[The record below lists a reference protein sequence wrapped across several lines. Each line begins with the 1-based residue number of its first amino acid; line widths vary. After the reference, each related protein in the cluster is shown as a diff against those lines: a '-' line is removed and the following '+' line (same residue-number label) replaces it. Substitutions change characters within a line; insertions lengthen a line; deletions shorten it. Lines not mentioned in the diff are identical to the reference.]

1 MIIHDCEQG
10 SERWHRLRLGI
21 PTASCFSKIVTPGGK
36 LSKQSEG
43 YMHRLLAEW
52 LYGAPLED
60 PESTYRSEWMQR
72 GNDLEESAVQA
83 YEFQTG
89 YTTEKVGFVT
99 DDEGNLGCSPDRL
112 IGETGL
118 LEIKV
123 PAWATHVGYMLTG
136 SIEQDYTPQLQGQ
149 LLLTGRK
156 WVDVTSY
163 CPPFPLVI
171 IRVTRDGPYQTALA
185 EALSGFVRN
194 MLDARE
200 RLITKYG
207 DIRPPA
213 VVEVPF
219 DPLGVSDQDLKDM
232 GIFQEASHD

>member
-1 MIIHDCEQG
+1 MIIHNCQQG
-10 SERWHRLRLGI
+10 SEQWHRLRLGI

-36 LSKQSEG
+36 LSKQADG
-43 YMHRLLAEW
+43 YMYRLLAEW
-52 LYGAPLED
+52 LFGAPLED

-72 GNDLEESAVQA
+72 GNDLEESAVHA

-89 YTTEKVGFVT
+89 RRAEKVGFVT
-99 DDEGNLGCSPDRL
+99 NDEGNLGCSPDRL
-112 IGETGL
+112 VGETGL

-123 PAWATHVGYMLTG
+123 PSPPVHVGYMLAG

-149 LLLTGRK
+149 LLLTARK
-156 WVDVTSY
+156 WVDIVSY

-171 IRVTRDGPYQTALA
+171 IRVQRDSSYQAALSEALA
-185 EALSGFVRN
+185 GFVEN
-194 MLDARE
+194 LLAARAK
-200 RLITKYG
+200 LVAKYG

-219 DPLGVSDQDLKDM
+219 DPLGISEQDLHDM
-232 GIFQEASHD
+232 GIA

>member
-1 MIIHDCEQG
+1 MILHDCQQG

-36 LSKQSEG
+36 LSKQSDG
-43 YMHRLLAEW
+43 YRHRLLAEW

-72 GNDLEESAVQA
+72 GNDLEESAVHA

-89 YTTEKVGFVT
+89 NVTEKVGFVT
-99 DDEGNLGCSPDRL
+99 NDEINLGCSPDRL
-112 IGETGL
+112 VGETGL

-123 PAWATHVGYMLTG
+123 PAPPTHVGYMLTG
-136 SIEQDYTPQLQGQ
+136 SIEQEYTPQLQGQ

-171 IRVTRDGPYQTALA
+171 IRVERDSPYQTLLA
-185 EALSGFVRN
+185 EALEQFVRE
-194 MLDARE
+194 LLAARD
-200 RLITKYG
+200 RLIEKYG
-207 DIRPPA
+207 DIRPPE
-213 VVEVPF
+213 VVGVPF
-219 DPLGVSDQDLKDM
+219 DPFDVSEQDLRDM
-232 GIFQEASHD
+232 GVV